1 MMNPKYVDVLLLVE
15 LRDKPVS
22 DWDDEGRWLCSKF
35 DFTFCSLFKELSD
48 FRLVDCPE
56 LKEDKND
63 KSETELNGRYNNMA
77 AERVIKSPPII
88 IPDTDAMLIKK
99 TTI

>member
-1 MMNPKYVDVLLLVE
+1 LHVHLTTILENIKGEEKADSSIKTNQTKV
-15 LRDKPVS
+15 KS
-22 DWDDEGRWLCSKF
+22 DQRIN
-35 DFTFCSLFKELSD
+35 
-48 FRLVDCPE
+48 DCPE

-99 TTI
+99 TKEANEPVLKENKTRQI